1 MKSKKLL
8 IGILGIGLALS
19 TTACG
24 KIPKLENGEEVIAS
38 IEGKEFSANDL
49 YNELKKQGGASVLV
63 NMIDTFITSQE
74 VTDNDAA
81 NQYADSLIKQYKLS
95 YEQKGSSFEDA
106 LISNGYESEE
116 EFKQVLV
123 SDYKKDLVAKKYIK
137 EQITDDESQAYY
149 DATVSDELSVK
160 HILIAPNAPSDA
172 TDEEKKAAEEAAYNK
187 AKSLIEQLNNGADF
201 DTLAKENSDDEGSKE
216 NGGLINNVVKEGY
229 VAEFFNAAYELENG
243 KYTSAPVK
251 TQYGYHIIYK
261 ISHTA
266 KKSLEDMKDTLL
278 DKLVNKKIDDD
289 DQLEYSIWA
298 QIREKYNLSINDSTL
313 DKIYKNSIKN
323 LNK

>member
-137 EQITDDESQAYY
+137 EQITDDELQAYY

-160 HILIAPNAPSDA
+160 HILIAPDVQSDA
-172 TDEEKKAAEEAAYNK
+172 TDDEKKAAEEDAYNK

-216 NGGLINNVVKEGY
+216 NGGLINNVVKESY

-243 KYTSAPVK
+243 KYTSEPVK

-298 QIREKYNLSINDSTL
+298 QIREKYNLAINDSTL

>member
-1 MKSKKLL
+1 M
-8 IGILGIGLALS
+8 
-19 TTACG
+19 
-24 KIPKLENGEEVIAS
+24 
-38 IEGKEFSANDL
+38 
-49 YNELKKQGGASVLV
+49 
-63 NMIDTFITSQE
+63 
-74 VTDNDAA
+74 
-81 NQYADSLIKQYKLS
+81 
-95 YEQKGSSFEDA
+95 
-106 LISNGYESEE
+106 
-116 EFKQVLV
+116 
-123 SDYKKDLVAKKYIK
+123 
-137 EQITDDESQAYY
+137 
-149 DATVSDELSVK
+149 
-160 HILIAPNAPSDA
+160 IAPNAPSDA

>member
-137 EQITDDESQAYY
+137 EQITDDELQAYY

-160 HILIAPNAPSDA
+160 HILIAPGVQSDA
-172 TDEEKKAAEEAAYNK
+172 TDDEKKAAEEDAYNK

-243 KYTSAPVK
+243 KYTSEPVK

-298 QIREKYNLSINDSTL
+298 QIREKYNLAINDSTL